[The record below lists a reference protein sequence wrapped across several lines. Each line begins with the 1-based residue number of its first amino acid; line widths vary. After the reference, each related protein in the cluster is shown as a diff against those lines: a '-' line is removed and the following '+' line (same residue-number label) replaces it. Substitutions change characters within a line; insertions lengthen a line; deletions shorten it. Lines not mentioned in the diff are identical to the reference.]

1 MKMNE
6 LLDRWLQDELLVKV
20 RREYITNTPS
30 DNMTQRDWYETFVPK
45 EMHPYAESYC
55 ADLRGIDYRNESL
68 AKEHTFGEARL
79 DYANFSGSDMDE
91 TDFQRAFLTHADF
104 SSCKIRRGSFHP
116 VFGYKAN
123 FSNCSLD
130 ECSFQGF
137 GPMRYGP
144 DMFRCSDLT
153 SSTFEGSTVNK
164 SAFQNVDFRHANF
177 CGTTFT
183 DCNFTGSDLRGIV
196 VDKNTRFIRCDFRCA
211 CLDDISPFTD
221 FFKSGTLGIVE
232 ACLHLNAVNWVKD
245 ATFPGDVPA

>member
-6 LLDRWLQDELLVKV
+6 LQDRWLQDELLVKV
-20 RREYITNTPS
+20 RREYITNTPF

-45 EMHPYAESYC
+45 EMHPYSESYC

-68 AKEHTFGEARL
+68 TKAHSFGEARL
-79 DYANFSGSDMDE
+79 DYANFSGADMDE

-123 FSNCSLD
+123 FSNCALD

-153 SSTFEGSTVNK
+153 SST
-164 SAFQNVDFRHANF
+164 
-177 CGTTFT
+177 
-183 DCNFTGSDLRGIV
+183 
-196 VDKNTRFIRCDFRCA
+196 
-211 CLDDISPFTD
+211 
-221 FFKSGTLGIVE
+221 
-232 ACLHLNAVNWVKD
+232 
-245 ATFPGDVPA
+245 